1 MRKFLERYRKFL
13 IMISFPYIYLLMIFV
28 LPTGFSGTG
37 PGGLTSVGEAIT
49 IEGYPQSENIHTV
62 YVLSYNPLTPFQSW
76 LLSADEKMSVRPM
89 NVFEQ
94 DLSWREQYAQ
104 GQLTKSV
111 SYTNALI
118 NAYLLASES
127 VDDIDM
133 TYHYAGLSVYYAPS
147 RLVELEIGD
156 TITAIDGI
164 GHENHT
170 HDDFLQLIDLSDVT
184 FTVERDNE
192 KPFTVSYAFEED
204 DLPFLFYPKY
214 TIDHADPNYAF
225 PGEDSVYGGPSGGLM
240 QTISIYVSLLN
251 INISDDVLA
260 GTGTIETDGS
270 IGRIGG
276 LKQKIYTAIDQDVNV
291 FFMPEAH
298 RADFESYGFENLPF
312 DTVFIS
318 DRNDIKEVMGER
330 YEIGS

>member
-1 MRKFLERYRKFL
+1 MRAFLEKYRRLL
-13 IMISFPYIYLLMIFV
+13 IVISFPYVYLLMILI
-28 LPTGFSGTG
+28 LPTGFAGTA

-49 IEGYPQSENIHTV
+49 IDGYEQSENIHTV

-76 LLSADEKMSVRPM
+76 LLSADDKMSVRPM

-104 GQLTKSV
+104 GQLTKRV

-118 NAYLLASES
+118 NAYLLAAES
-127 VDDIDM
+127 SDAIDM

-147 RLVELEIGD
+147 RLSELKIGD
-156 TITAIDGI
+156 SIIAIDGMS
-164 GHENHT
+164 HETYT

-184 FTVERDNE
+184 FTVQRNDEE
-192 KPFTVSYAFEED
+192 PFTVSYAFLEG
-204 DLPFLFYPKY
+204 DLPFLFYPNY
-214 TIDHADPNYAF
+214 TIDEAVPNYRL

-251 INISDDVLA
+251 INIFEDVLA
-260 GTGTIETDGS
+260 GTGTIEPDGS

-276 LKQKIYTAIDQDVNV
+276 LKQKIYTAMDADVDL
-291 FFMPEAH
+291 FFIPEAH
-298 RADFESYGFENLPF
+298 RAEFQSYGFEDLPF
-312 DTVFIS
+312 ETVFIAHR
-318 DRNDIKEVMGER
+318 DDIKEVMGER
-330 YEIGS
+330 YETSS